1 MSNHR
6 EVLTELVAHLPA
18 DGEEFAWRERLAW
31 FKSAILVFD
40 LLYGRTE
47 GIELML
53 IPKTVFARAHK
64 TVANGIG
71 VPSAQK

>member
-1 MSNHR
+1 MSNHS

-18 DGEEFAWRERLAW
+18 EGQEFTWRERLAW

-53 IPKTVFARAHK
+53 IPKTVFSPRKSA
-64 TVANGIG
+64 TNGMG